1 MISDSARSADRRPVR
16 RGTGGGRLRCL
27 GPVPDPPID
36 RVTSAAAVAIT
47 DDGRLVLAE
56 LDRGPDIPG
65 GHVRRDETLADDTVR
80 REAWEEIRARLGELR
95 PVEVIESDHFGPDDL
110 TYMVIRAARVTEL
123 APWVATHESAGRLVI
138 PPEDFLRRYRGD
150 DPALMRHL
158 VTAALVAV
166 AARS

>member
-1 MISDSARSADRRPVR
+1 MISESAQNADRRPVR
-16 RGTGGGRLRCL
+16 AGTGGARLTCL

-56 LDRGPDIPG
+56 LDRGPDLPG
-65 GHVRRDETLADDTVR
+65 GHVRRDEMSVDETVR

-95 PVEVIESDHFGPDDL
+95 PVEVIESDHFGPGDL
-110 TYMVIRAARVTEL
+110 TYMVIRAARVREL
-123 APWVATHESAGRLVI
+123 ASWVRTHESAGRLVI
-138 PPEDFLRRYRGD
+138 PPEEFLRRYRGD

-158 VTAALVAV
+158 VTAALAAV
-166 AARS
+166 ADHS